1 MPDWLCMILH
11 LLYLNKDLK
20 DTNYRRHRPEV
31 EAKQTP
37 TKNTL
42 SPHNQIREREDI
54 LGSHEPRFSWP
65 SKHLQLPVLAHFN
78 QSIRSING
86 T

>member
-1 MPDWLCMILH
+1 MPDWLCIILH
-11 LLYLNKDLK
+11 LFYLNKDLK
-20 DTNYRRHRPEV
+20 DTNYHRPEV

-42 SPHNQIREREDI
+42 SPDNQIREREDI
-54 LGSHEPRFSWP
+54 MGSHEPRFIWP
-65 SKHLQLPVLAHFN
+65 SNHLQLPVLAHL
-78 QSIRSING
+78 SING